1 MFSTVRKIDKNAVEQ
16 TVLISQEIYQIMR
29 EERFIY
35 QDQLEKKKR
44 FKYDS
49 LMRNLLPF
57 GSDYFALVITKFAR
71 FKIY

>member
-35 QDQLEKKKR
+35 QDQLEKK
-44 FKYDS
+44 DD
-49 LMRNLLPF
+49 LNM
-57 GSDYFALVITKFAR
+57 IH
-71 FKIY
+71 